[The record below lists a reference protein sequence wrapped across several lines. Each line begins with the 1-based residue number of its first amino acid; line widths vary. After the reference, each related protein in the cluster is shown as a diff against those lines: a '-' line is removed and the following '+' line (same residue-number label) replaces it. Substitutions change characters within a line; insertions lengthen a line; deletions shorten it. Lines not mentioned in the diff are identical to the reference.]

1 MAVRCYAICWINVH
15 AILLHYVNERSS
27 HHPKF
32 HLENVPDI
40 PELRMG
46 GFIPADELITTLRVP
61 RIIFL
66 KRVSGYG
73 KIHTPDHLFVF
84 FHGTR

>member
-1 MAVRCYAICWINVH
+1 MAVRCCEICRIKVH
-15 AILLHYVNERSS
+15 AILLHHVNERSS

-32 HLENVPDI
+32 RPVNFPDV
-40 PELRMG
+40 PELQMG
-46 GFIPADELITTLRVP
+46 GYIPADELITTLRVP
-61 RIIFL
+61 HIIFL

-73 KIHTPDHLFVF
+73 MIQTPDHLFVF